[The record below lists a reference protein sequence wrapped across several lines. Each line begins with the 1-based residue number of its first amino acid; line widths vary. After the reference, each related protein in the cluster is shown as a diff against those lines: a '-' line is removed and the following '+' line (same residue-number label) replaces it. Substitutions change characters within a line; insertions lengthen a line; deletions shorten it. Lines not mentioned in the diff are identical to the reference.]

1 MSGHMSAGN
10 PRGAGFIRNPQDF
23 WGGIVLVAFSA
34 FAFWASADLQ
44 GIRGFQFGPGT
55 APRLF
60 AGLLAV
66 MGGIVAVTGLIGDG
80 PPVERQAAR
89 ATLFGAIL
97 VVLFLV
103 LASLFGKVPSL
114 ARYNFVIASAIVD
127 IVAFAIARFSFQGPV
142 LVTAAILTFAGCIR
156 EVGLV
161 VTSFVTIMIAAAAS
175 DEVRWAE
182 TTIWAAL
189 LTAFCVFLFRNAL
202 NLPLPLW
209 PVFLPV

>member
-10 PRGAGFIRNPQDF
+10 PRSSGFIRNPQDF
-23 WGGIVLVAFSA
+23 WGGVVLVAFA
-34 FAFWASADLQ
+34 GVAFWAGGDLQ

-60 AGLLAV
+60 AGLLAI
-66 MGGIVAVTGLIGDG
+66 MGGIVAITGLIGDG
-80 PPVERQAAR
+80 PPVERHAAR

-97 VVLFLV
+97 VILFLV
-103 LASLFGKVPSL
+103 LASLFGNVSSV
-114 ARYNFVIASAIVD
+114 ARYNFVIASVIVD
-127 IVAFAIARFSFQGPV
+127 VLAFGIARFSFPGPV

-156 EVGLV
+156 EVGLI
-161 VTSFVTIMIAAAAS
+161 VTSFATIMMAAS
-175 DEVRWAE
+175 ASEEVRWIE

>member
-1 MSGHMSAGN
+1 MSGRMSAGN
-10 PRGAGFIRNPQDF
+10 SRSAGFIRNPQDF
-23 WGGIVLVAFSA
+23 WGGVVLVAFA
-34 FAFWASADLQ
+34 GFAFWAGGDLQ

-60 AGLLAV
+60 AGLLAG
-66 MGGIVAVTGLIGDG
+66 MGVVVAVTGLISDG

-97 VVLFLV
+97 VILFLV
-103 LASLFGKVPSL
+103 LASLFGKLPSV
-114 ARYNFVIASAIVD
+114 ARYNFVIASVIVD
-127 IVAFAIARFSFQGPV
+127 ILAFVIARFSFPGPV

-161 VTSFVTIMIAAAAS
+161 VTSFITIMLAASAS

-189 LTAFCVFLFRNAL
+189 LTVFCVFLFRNAL